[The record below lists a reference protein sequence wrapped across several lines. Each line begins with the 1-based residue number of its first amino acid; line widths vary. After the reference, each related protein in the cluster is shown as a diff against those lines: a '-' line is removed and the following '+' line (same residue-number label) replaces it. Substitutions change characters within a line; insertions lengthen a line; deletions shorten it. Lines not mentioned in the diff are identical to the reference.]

1 MRIISGSHRSRQI
14 KPPKNLPVRPTTDM
28 AKEALFNI
36 LVNHFDLDDVM
47 VLDLFCG
54 TGNISYEFASRG
66 ALGVTSI
73 DTELRC
79 IDFIRNTAKDLGF
92 EAILAFRSDAF
103 RYLQNTQNTYD
114 IIFCDPPYD
123 LDGTDAIPRIVLER
137 KLLREGGWLILEHS
151 SRVDFSKMTGFS
163 QHRRYGSVNFS
174 IFTIPDELIQ
184 K

>member
-1 MRIISGSHRSRQI
+1 MRIISGTHRSRQI

-28 AKEALFNI
+28 SKEALFNI
-36 LVNHFDLDDVM
+36 LVNNFDLENVM
-47 VLDLFCG
+47 VLDLFSG

-66 ALGVTSI
+66 ALGVTSV

-79 IDFIRNTAKDLGF
+79 VDFIRSTAHSMGF

-123 LDGTDAIPRIVLER
+123 MDGLDAIARIVIER

-151 SRVDFSKMTGFS
+151 SRVDFSQMTGFS
-163 QHRRYGSVNFS
+163 QKRRYGSVNFS
-174 IFTIPDELIQ
+174 IFTLPDELIP
-184 K
+184 